1 MFLCDKLRTRSLGLA
16 SEGVIFMPCII
27 KVGKMVHSHARKQTH
42 TYPRTY
48 VHARTHAARQF
59 YKLIPVLRKG
69 KEAKG
74 W

>member
-1 MFLCDKLRTRSLGLA
+1 MLLCDKLRTRSLGLA
-16 SEGVIFMPCII
+16 SEGVIFVPSIV
-27 KVGKMVHSHARKQTH
+27 KVSKM
-42 TYPRTY
+42 
-48 VHARTHAARQF
+48 VHARTHARTHARQF